1 MVNDRDHIKALLL
14 KLCRN
19 AHDGLIDTR
28 GIFDWA
34 AVPFIGSP
42 SSRDTKQKKHRE

>member
-19 AHDGLIDTR
+19 ARDGLIDTR
-28 GIFDWA
+28 GIFDWTA
-34 AVPFIGSP
+34 IPFIGSLN
-42 SSRDTKQKKHRE
+42 SRDTKPKKHRE